1 MADVT
6 DLFPLQPFWPIGRP
20 LHSRKIVREME
31 SGKVYVRS
39 KGADLRVFD
48 LAGQCSVAEA
58 ETFLQFYET
67 HAVCGCTLH
76 DQSYTPHQDWQVMFV
91 APPDFTEPTHDTV
104 VWSCTLWQT
113 TTA

>member
-39 KGADLRVFD
+39 KGADLRVFE
-48 LAGQCSVAEA
+48 LAGKCIFADL
-58 ETFLQFYET
+58 ETLLQFYET

-76 DQSYTPHQDWQVMFV
+76 DGSYSPAQDWQVMFV
-91 APPDFTEPTHDTV
+91 APPEWEEGTHNTV
-104 VWSCTLWQT
+104 VWSCTLRHT

>member
-1 MADVT
+1 MAEVT
-6 DLFPLQPFWPIGRP
+6 DVFPLAPFWPIGRP

-39 KGADLRVFD
+39 KGADLRVFE
-48 LAGQCSVAEA
+48 LAGQCTIAEYQSLV
-58 ETFLQFYET
+58 EFYES

-76 DQSYTPHQDWQVMFV
+76 DESYSPAQDWQVMFV
-91 APPDFTEPTHDTV
+91 APPDFEEGTFNTV
-104 VWSCTLWQT
+104 IWSCTLWQT